1 MHGSHQMKEDLTAR
15 LNKIIERLESK
26 ELIENTGLGNEIGFY
41 IFDYPP
47 EDELR
52 VREYIKFILE
62 HLGKER
68 PDLLIRHVNLFEL
81 IVNYLKK
88 RNLLESALRLQ
99 QEKGDEAM
107 RKALAGPLHEE
118 KIANAFIHEAQ
129 PEAHDIILMS
139 GVGNAWPLLRSH
151 TLLNNLHPLMQR
163 TPLVVFYPG
172 VYNGQELSLFG
183 RLGDN
188 NYYRAFRLVP

>member
-1 MHGSHQMKEDLTAR
+1 MKKDLTAR
-15 LNKIIERLESK
+15 LNKIIERLESR
-26 ELIENTGLGNEIGFY
+26 EFLENKGLGNEIGFY

-47 EDELR
+47 GDELR
-52 VREYIKFILE
+52 VRDYIKFIIE
-62 HLGKER
+62 HLRKKR
-68 PDLLIRHVNLFEL
+68 PDLRIRHVNLFEL
-81 IVNYLKK
+81 IVSYLKK
-88 RNLLESALRLQ
+88 RNLLESAINLQ
-99 QEKGDEAM
+99 RDKGDDAV

-118 KIANAFIHEAQ
+118 KIAKAFIEEAQ
-129 PEAHDIILMS
+129 PETHDIVLMS
-139 GVGNAWPLLRSH
+139 GIGNAWPLLRSH
-151 TLLNNLHPLMQR
+151 TLLNNLHPLMQM

>member
-1 MHGSHQMKEDLTAR
+1 MKEEFTDR

-26 ELIENTGLGNEIGFY
+26 ELLENQGLGNEIGFY
-41 IFDYPP
+41 IFDYPA
-47 EDELR
+47 EQELR
-52 VREYIKFILE
+52 VRDHIKFIIE
-62 HLGKER
+62 HLGKKR
-68 PDLLIRHVNLFEL
+68 PELRIKHINLFEL
-81 IVNYLKK
+81 IVSYLKK
-88 RNLLESALRLQ
+88 RNLLESALKLQ
-99 QEKGDEAM
+99 REKGEEAL

-118 KIANAFIHEAQ
+118 KIAKAFMEEVQ
-129 PEAHDIILMS
+129 PAAYDIILLT
-139 GVGNAWPLLRSH
+139 GIGNAWPLLRSH
-151 TLLNNLHPLMQR
+151 TLINNLHPLIQR

>member
-1 MHGSHQMKEDLTAR
+1 MYGSLQMKEDLTAR
-15 LNKIIERLESK
+15 LNKIIERLESR
-26 ELIENTGLGNEIGFY
+26 EFLENKGLGNEIGFY

-47 EDELR
+47 GDELR
-52 VREYIKFILE
+52 VRDYIKFIIE
-62 HLGKER
+62 HLRKKR
-68 PDLLIRHVNLFEL
+68 PDLRIRHVNLFEL
-81 IVNYLKK
+81 IVSYLKK
-88 RNLLESALRLQ
+88 RNLLESAINLQ
-99 QEKGDEAM
+99 RDKGDDAV

-118 KIANAFIHEAQ
+118 KIAKAFIEEAQ
-129 PEAHDIILMS
+129 PETHDIVLMS
-139 GVGNAWPLLRSH
+139 GIGNAWPLLRSH
-151 TLLNNLHPLMQR
+151 TLLNNLHPLMQM

>member
-1 MHGSHQMKEDLTAR
+1 MKEEFTDR

-26 ELIENTGLGNEIGFY
+26 ELLKNQGLGNEIGFY
-41 IFDYPP
+41 IFDYPA
-47 EDELR
+47 EQELK
-52 VREYIKFILE
+52 VRDHIKFIIE
-62 HLGKER
+62 HLGKKR
-68 PDLLIRHVNLFEL
+68 PELRIKEINLFEL
-81 IVNYLKK
+81 IVSYLKK
-88 RNLLESALRLQ
+88 RNLLESALKLQ
-99 QEKGDEAM
+99 REKGDEDL

-118 KIANAFIHEAQ
+118 KIAKAFMEEVQ
-129 PEAHDIILMS
+129 PAACDIILLT
-139 GVGNAWPLLRSH
+139 GIGNAWPLLRSH
-151 TLLNNLHPLMQR
+151 TLLNNLHPLIQR

>member
-1 MHGSHQMKEDLTAR
+1 MKEDLTAR
-15 LNKIIERLESK
+15 LNKIIERLESR
-26 ELIENTGLGNEIGFY
+26 EFLENKGLGNEIGFY

-47 EDELR
+47 GDELR
-52 VREYIKFILE
+52 VRDYIKFIIE
-62 HLGKER
+62 HLRKKR
-68 PDLLIRHVNLFEL
+68 PDLRIRHVNLFEL
-81 IVNYLKK
+81 IVSYLKK
-88 RNLLESALRLQ
+88 RNLLESAINLQ
-99 QEKGDEAM
+99 RDKGDDAV

-118 KIANAFIHEAQ
+118 KIAKAFIEEAQ
-129 PEAHDIILMS
+129 PETHDIVLMS
-139 GVGNAWPLLRSH
+139 GIGNAWPLLRSH
-151 TLLNNLHPLMQR
+151 TLLNNLHPLMQM